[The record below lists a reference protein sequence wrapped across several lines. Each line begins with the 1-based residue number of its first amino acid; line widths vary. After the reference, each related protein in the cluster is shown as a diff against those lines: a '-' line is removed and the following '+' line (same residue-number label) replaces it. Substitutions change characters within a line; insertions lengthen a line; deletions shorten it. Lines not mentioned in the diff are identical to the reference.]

1 MLQGIWNRRTQAA
14 MIGVLGLAGTA
25 FGQGMPAGSMQW
37 IKVEGNYPQAT
48 GAVQLPYPSP
58 NYVTNPPWVS
68 LGLTVYANGDST
80 ANRMRNSYSRWRT
93 DAVFLTNSMFDTYTI
108 TGPAGTQGT
117 PVTAHVRMTTS
128 GNLFVG
134 PRPFGSGTIYCCSS
148 YLQMKIGDWNPDT
161 NATALEQFRV
171 NPFDSNMQGTQSIP
185 SQNYGSNQPIVPA
198 TLVVQGDVVRTV
210 GVPFDLAYQMST
222 TSDGAGDVSGTPAP
236 AANEYVNAFI
246 HWDLP
251 PGYHITSVR
260 GWTDPDAPP
269 PPPCGSADF
278 NGDGDLGTDADIGA
292 FFACL
297 GGNCCAT
304 CDSHGPDF
312 NGDGDLG
319 TDGDIESFFRV
330 LGGGAC

>member
-1 MLQGIWNRRTQAA
+1 MFVAA
-14 MIGVLGLAGTA
+14 GLVAGATGMGVA
-25 FGQGMPAGSMQW
+25 QGMPAGSMQW

-48 GAVQLPYPSP
+48 GAVASLPYPSP
-58 NYVTNPPWVS
+58 NYVTNPQYVA
-68 LGLTVYANGDST
+68 LGCTVYANADST

-93 DAVFLTNSMFDTYTI
+93 DAVFLNNSMFDTYTI
-108 TGPAGTQGT
+108 SGPPGTQGT
-117 PVTAHVRMTTS
+117 PVTAHVRMTTQ

-134 PRPFGSGTIYCCSS
+134 PRLFGSGIIYCCSS
-148 YLQMKIGDWNPDT
+148 YLQMKIGNWNPDT

-185 SQNYGSNQPIVPA
+185 SANYGSTQPIVPA
-198 TLVVQGDVVRTV
+198 TLVVQGDVVRNV
-210 GVPFDLAYQMST
+210 GEPFDLAYQLTT
-222 TSDGAGDVSGTPAP
+222 TSDGAGDVSASPAP
-236 AANEYVNAFI
+236 TDGEYVDAFI

-278 NGDGDLGTDADIGA
+278 NGDGDLGTDADIAA
-292 FFACL
+292 FFDCL
-297 GGNCCAT
+297 GGGCCAT
-304 CDSHGPDF
+304 CDSHGADF

-319 TDGDIESFFRV
+319 TDADIESFFRV
-330 LGGGAC
+330 LGGGPC